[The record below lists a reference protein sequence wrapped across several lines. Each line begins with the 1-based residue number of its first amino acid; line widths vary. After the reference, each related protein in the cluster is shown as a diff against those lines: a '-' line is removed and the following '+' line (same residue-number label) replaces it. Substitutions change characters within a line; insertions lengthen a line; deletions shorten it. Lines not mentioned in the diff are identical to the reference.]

1 MNERNRCG
9 WRVDVLLLACV
20 VTSLL
25 GATGLA
31 HAQRLK
37 DLASIAGVRSNQLT
51 GYGLVVGL
59 DGTGDQTTQAPFTT
73 QTFRNMLQQYG
84 IQLPAG
90 VNPQLKNVAAVVI
103 SADLPAFIQPGQN
116 IDVTVSSLGNAK
128 SLRGG
133 TLIRAELKGA
143 DGEVY
148 ALAQGSLV
156 VGGFGGEGQDG
167 SKITVN
173 VPSVGRIPGGASI
186 ERASPNSFASTPRL
200 TFLLN
205 RSDFTTARRVA
216 DVINAKLG
224 VGVAVAHDATS
235 IEVSAPAGSGDR
247 VAYLSVLENLD
258 VEAGDAAARVIINSR
273 TGTIVISQHVEVRPA
288 AVTHGSLTVTIS
300 ERLAVSQ
307 PAPFG
312 KGSTTVVPQSNVD
325 IKQDKNHMF
334 RFPAGVSLESIVAA
348 VNEVG
353 AAPGDLMAILEAL
366 KAAGALRAELV
377 VI

>member
-9 WRVDVLLLACV
+9 WRIDVLLLACV

-37 DLASIAGVRSNQLT
+37 DVASIAGVRSNQLT

-156 VGGFGGEGQDG
+156 
-167 SKITVN
+167 
-173 VPSVGRIPGGASI
+173 AY
-186 ERASPNSFASTPRL
+186 RACPR
-200 TFLLN
+200 
-205 RSDFTTARRVA
+205 A
-216 DVINAKLG
+216 
-224 VGVAVAHDATS
+224 
-235 IEVSAPAGSGDR
+235 
-247 VAYLSVLENLD
+247 
-258 VEAGDAAARVIINSR
+258 
-273 TGTIVISQHVEVRPA
+273 
-288 AVTHGSLTVTIS
+288 
-300 ERLAVSQ
+300 
-307 PAPFG
+307 
-312 KGSTTVVPQSNVD
+312 
-325 IKQDKNHMF
+325 
-334 RFPAGVSLESIVAA
+334 
-348 VNEVG
+348 
-353 AAPGDLMAILEAL
+353 
-366 KAAGALRAELV
+366 
-377 VI
+377 